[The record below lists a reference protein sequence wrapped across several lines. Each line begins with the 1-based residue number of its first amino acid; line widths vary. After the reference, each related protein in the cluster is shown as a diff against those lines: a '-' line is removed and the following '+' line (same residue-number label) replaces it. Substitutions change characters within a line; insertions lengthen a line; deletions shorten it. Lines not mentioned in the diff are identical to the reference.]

1 MPALDEFE
9 DKNIVK
15 TTASDFMKIE
25 DEKRNVITDLFV
37 KLCSR
42 TIDFHEKLESVYAIE
57 NFMRGLKHWQ
67 FAKSFGGLAD
77 DTQLLFLREFIEKAL
92 MEALKS

>member
-57 NFMRGLKHWQ
+57 NFMRGLKHW
-67 FAKSFGGLAD
+67 
-77 DTQLLFLREFIEKAL
+77 
-92 MEALKS
+92 